1 MLLRLINYNKNRKL
15 KVKLERQIILKEAIS
30 L

>member
-15 KVKLERQIILKEAIS
+15 KVKLERQIILKEAIP